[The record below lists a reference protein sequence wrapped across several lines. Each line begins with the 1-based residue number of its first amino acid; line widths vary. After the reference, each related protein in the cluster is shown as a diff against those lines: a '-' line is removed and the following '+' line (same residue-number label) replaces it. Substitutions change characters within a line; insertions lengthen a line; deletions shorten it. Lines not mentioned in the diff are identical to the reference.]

1 MPQRG
6 QSTKKEVTHCME
18 RLLKLLEENARLSVE
33 ELAAMLSISPE
44 EVAAQMDD
52 YAKKGVIRGYRAMV
66 DWEKVSTDKVQAVI
80 ELRVRPKKSHGF
92 DESAMAI
99 SQFDEVQ
106 SVLLM
111 SGGYDL
117 QLVIAGHSF
126 QEIALFVAKRLSPM
140 DDVLSTATHFVL
152 RTYKKDGVMYAEEE
166 PDEREWATL

>member
-1 MPQRG
+1 
-6 QSTKKEVTHCME
+6 ME

-33 ELAAMLSISPE
+33 DLATMLNCTPQQ
-44 EVAAQMDD
+44 VAEQMDA
-52 YAKKGVIRGYRAMV
+52 YAQQGIIRGYRAMI
-66 DWEKVSTDKVQAVI
+66 DWENVRPDKVQAVI

-92 DESAMAI
+92 DEIAMAI
-99 SQFDEVQ
+99 SQFKEVQ

-166 PDEREWATL
+166 QDERELATL